1 MGFPFLLPA
10 PRLAKCTIREYRI
23 PYHHFERM
31 PTSAPSGHL
40 LPEEGGR
47 RGKNPSTPFLWKG
60 DARRAGGWP
69 KEKRAK
75 PTSAPSTAS
84 FQRKEGECRFSCIA
98 ISSERAALLSALRF
112 DFSLFLPK
120 VQVPCYNG

>member
-10 PRLAKCTIREYRI
+10 PRFAKCTIQEYRI

-31 PTSAPSGHL
+31 PTSAPS
-40 LPEEGGR
+40 
-47 RGKNPSTPFLWKG
+47 
-60 DARRAGGWP
+60 
-69 KEKRAK
+69 
-75 PTSAPSTAS
+75 TAF

-98 ISSERAALLSALRF
+98 ISSERAALLFALCL

-120 VQVPCYNG
+120 AQVPCYNG